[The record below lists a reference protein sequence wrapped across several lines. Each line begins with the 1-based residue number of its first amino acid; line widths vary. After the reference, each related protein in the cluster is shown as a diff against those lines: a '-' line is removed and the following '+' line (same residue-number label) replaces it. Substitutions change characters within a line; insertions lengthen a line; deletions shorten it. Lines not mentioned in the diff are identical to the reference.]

1 MAMKICYKCKESK
14 SFDCFNKD
22 KAKKDGFGSYCKKC
36 TSENNYKYRL
46 ANVEKIK
53 LKRQQYYLDNI
64 DRLKKEHKEYRLA
77 NLEKTKERVK
87 QFHLANPDRRKQ
99 YDKKYRLADIEKER
113 EYRKRYR
120 LANLEKGKEYRLAN
134 LERRR
139 NHQHTRRVKK
149 LSNGVFK
156 ISPKELK
163 KLYSSSCFYCS
174 STENIHADHLVPIS
188 RGGQHSIGNLLP
200 ACQKCNLSKGSKLLI
215 EWHGRK
221 SNLK

>member
-46 ANVEKIK
+46 AN
-53 LKRQQYYLDNI
+53 
-64 DRLKKEHKEYRLA
+64 
-77 NLEKTKERVK
+77 LEKTKERVK

-99 YDKKYRLADIEKER
+99 YDKKYRLANIEKER

>member
-14 SFDCFNKD
+14 NFDCFNKD

-64 DRLKKEHKEYRLA
+64 DRLKKEH
-77 NLEKTKERVK
+77 
-87 QFHLANPDRRKQ
+87 
-99 YDKKYRLADIEKER
+99 
-113 EYRKRYR
+113 
-120 LANLEKGKEYRLAN
+120 KEYRLAN

-200 ACQKCNLSKGSKLLI
+200 ACKKCNLSKGSKLLI